1 MTEVRGLF
9 SDNSHLEGVAFW
21 PIDREELNSAN
32 GHSSSEKDPSPA
44 ESSDEAS
51 ASPGLLTNTDSGG
64 HRGSQEGVP
73 VHTEVQVRF
82 PATTGHTAPPQ
93 APGTGPCRQHS
104 RDTSCLALIN
114 FFVSLG
120 KTSLLV

>member
-51 ASPGLLTNTDSGG
+51 ASPGHLQAALREAPRERT
-64 HRGSQEGVP
+64 
-73 VHTEVQVRF
+73 QVVTLI
-82 PATTGHTAPPQ
+82 PAPRRVL
-93 APGTGPCRQHS
+93 CIDRQ
-104 RDTSCLALIN
+104 LMQY
-114 FFVSLG
+114 
-120 KTSLLV
+120 

>member
-51 ASPGLLTNTDSGG
+51 PSPGIFRQPCGRLRE
-64 HRGSQEGVP
+64 RGPRWSP
-73 VHTEVQVRF
+73 
-82 PATTGHTAPPQ
+82 
-93 APGTGPCRQHS
+93 
-104 RDTSCLALIN
+104 
-114 FFVSLG
+114 
-120 KTSLLV
+120 